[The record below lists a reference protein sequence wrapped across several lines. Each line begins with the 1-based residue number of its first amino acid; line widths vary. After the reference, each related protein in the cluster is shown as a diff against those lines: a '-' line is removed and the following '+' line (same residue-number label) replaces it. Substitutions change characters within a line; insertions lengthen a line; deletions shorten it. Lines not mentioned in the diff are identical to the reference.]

1 MFAGSVKREEELERK
16 ESLWHLFAKSLGGHR
31 TRTRKTITD
40 YKAEYKIAFN
50 AQPMKDLVCLLFCSS
65 LKKELLSSSE
75 MGGGGGGGGVSKVI
89 IFRPGSYELD
99 IGKVGNQKI

>member
-1 MFAGSVKREEELERK
+1 MFAGSVKREKELERK

-65 LKKELLSSSE
+65 LKKGITIFV
-75 MGGGGGGGGVSKVI
+75 GGGRGEGGVSKVI
-89 IFRPGSYELD
+89 IFRPGSYGLD

>member
-40 YKAEYKIAFN
+40 YKDEYRIAFN
-50 AQPMKDLVCLLFCSS
+50 VQLMR
-65 LKKELLSSSE
+65 
-75 MGGGGGGGGVSKVI
+75 GVKSHNFPSWVI
-89 IFRPGSYELD
+89 
-99 IGKVGNQKI
+99 

>member
-40 YKAEYKIAFN
+40 FKDEYRIAFN
-50 AQPMKDLVCLLFCSS
+50 VQLMR
-65 LKKELLSSSE
+65 
-75 MGGGGGGGGVSKVI
+75 GVKSHNFPSWVI
-89 IFRPGSYELD
+89 CA
-99 IGKVGNQKI
+99 